1 MAVTAKNKK
10 KGSTVRPKPK
20 AISASS
26 RSKTTSNV
34 SEEKSAD
41 ENNDNGEQ
49 VLITPPAPSPSR
61 SGTWILILLLLIG
74 AAIGGAYLSWP
85 KWYPFVE
92 PYLPKDLAIQIEDP
106 RVGDLS
112 SRIDRLEATP
122 KATPG
127 RDETIA
133 RLEVERAK
141 LSKSL
146 GSALQRIESI
156 EHSISAVKEMVKAA
170 ATAAEAAEATKS
182 LKQLNERLSRLEA
195 VPAGTAPI
203 DTVLA
208 ERLQKLEQNKAAAE
222 SLAAHISAL
231 KKASARA
238 SVLATMETRLKKLED
253 RPAAAA
259 AKPVNG
265 AAASVT
271 VLSVAQLRDAVQSG
285 EAYADSMVSLR
296 AIAETDLAL
305 KAPLLILE
313 KQAKSGIPTLAALSD
328 GFSRLAGKIVAVGGT
343 STDSGWLDRAVSRI
357 SSLVSLRRIDG
368 GGDPNSVE
376 TIVAHIET
384 RLGKGDLIA
393 AVKSADDLK
402 KVSGQA
408 HEIAKPWLSRA
419 KGRLNAERAL
429 ASLHV
434 HAASLLAPT
443 KE

>member
-20 AISASS
+20 EISASS

-49 VLITPPAPSPSR
+49 VLITPPAPSR
-61 SGTWILILLLLIG
+61 GGTWILILLLLIG

-122 KATPG
+122 KATPV

-133 RLEVERAK
+133 RLEAERAK

-208 ERLQKLEQNKAAAE
+208 ERVQKLEQNKAAAE

-368 GGDPNSVE
+368 SGDPNSVE

>member
-49 VLITPPAPSPSR
+49 VLITPPAPSR
-61 SGTWILILLLLIG
+61 GGTWILILLLLIG

-122 KATPG
+122 KATPV

-133 RLEVERAK
+133 RLEAERAK

-208 ERLQKLEQNKAAAE
+208 ERVQKLEQNKAAAE

-313 KQAKSGIPTLAALSD
+313 KQAKSGTPTLAALSD